1 MQGRHRLGPSPI
13 GTAAILVCCVLG
25 TIISF
30 RDAMPSQVARWVSV
44 VLLIGFAISFLLD
57 ARAGL
62 RNLIR
67 VDIFALLSFHF
78 LLYFEFLFEQS
89 LFDTLVIPDDLVTA
103 IHLTLMGVATIVI
116 GRHIDIFPKGTLDHI
131 GKIEMRPRDFL
142 IIFFGATFLNFL
154 PMLLAV
160 EFNPIAWFEETLK
173 WRFGRAWGRGRYG
186 DLSALLFELQLMGYV
201 MPPVAG
207 VILARRKLYSK
218 FAVAVVLFFVVVLWY
233 SAFSSGTRNVL
244 AIQVAGFFA
253 GFFIVQKQLK
263 LKLIIPT
270 VLLVGIGFVY
280 LAGMML
286 EFRNM
291 GLGRYIEEG
300 RHTAAFAE
308 IEDQYQGD
316 NLNSGE
322 YGYFVDYN
330 LWRVAQMS
338 AAFPQYYDYLGF
350 NFVFV
355 ALTKPIPRAFWP
367 GKPTDLAVS
376 IEDVVG
382 AQGYT
387 VAVAWVGEAYIAGGR
402 PWIIA
407 IGLLIGMFCCYW
419 NHLAKYIT
427 TPFPLIVFASGFY
440 AILLLMRSL
449 QFFTTS
455 LLPSVALVVMGIVI
469 HKSRGEN

>member
-1 MQGRHRLGPSPI
+1 MQGQHRLGPSPL
-13 GTAAILVCCVLG
+13 GTAAILICCVIG
-25 TIISF
+25 TVISF
-30 RDAMPSQVARWVSV
+30 QDAMPSQLARLVSV
-44 VLLIGFAISFLLD
+44 FLLVGFAISFLLD

-67 VDIFALLSFHF
+67 VDVFALLSFHF

-89 LFDTLVIPDDLVTA
+89 LFDTLVIPDDVVTA

-116 GRHIDIFPKGTLDHI
+116 GRHIDVFPKGTLDHI
-131 GKIEMRPRDFL
+131 GKIEMRPGDFL
-142 IIFFGATFLNFL
+142 IIFFGASFLYMF
-154 PMLLAV
+154 PMFYSV
-160 EFNPIAWFEETLK
+160 DFNPVVWFEDTLK
-173 WRFGRAWGRGRYG
+173 WRFGRSWGRGKYG
-186 DLSALLFELQLMGYV
+186 DLSALFFELQLMGYV

-207 VILARRKLYSK
+207 LILARRKLYSW
-218 FAVAVVLFFVVVLWY
+218 FSIILVILCLLILWY
-233 SAFSSGTRNVL
+233 TSFSSGTRNIF
-244 AIQVAGFFA
+244 AIQIAGFFG
-253 GFFIVQKQLK
+253 GFFIVQKKLK
-263 LKLIIPT
+263 LKVLIPT
-270 VLLVGIGFVY
+270 ILIVGLGYIY

-291 GLGRYIEEG
+291 GLGRYIKEGHFTAEHVDLEEQYFG
-300 RHTAAFAE
+300 
-308 IEDQYQGD
+308 EDFNEQE
-316 NLNSGE
+316 S
-322 YGYFVDYN
+322 GYFVDYN
-330 LWRVAQMS
+330 LWRVAQMA
-338 AAFPQYYDYLGF
+338 AAFPQYYDFIGF
-350 NFVFV
+350 NFVYV

-402 PWIIA
+402 PWIVA

-419 NHLAKYIT
+419 NNLAKYIT

-440 AILLLMRSL
+440 AVLLLMRSL

-469 HKSRGEN
+469 HKTRGEN